1 MNAVMKTAGGSHKA
15 VLGVYI
21 LQYYLQLLKHLWR
34 CISKAWRYS
43 RPLTWSKFMLEADD
57 HKSTTVIY
65 IHEISVLLAF
75 LRIMNMLAVFF
86 KAFSFI

>member
-1 MNAVMKTAGGSHKA
+1 
-15 VLGVYI
+15 
-21 LQYYLQLLKHLWR
+21 
-34 CISKAWRYS
+34 
-43 RPLTWSKFMLEADD
+43 MLEADD